1 MRSSSLEARFMVAI
15 RWPWPVMVP
24 AKGELAYDEYHA
36 EFGSSEGIESASS
49 WTYNEDTSRIWV
61 SDLGRVL

>member
-1 MRSSSLEARFMVAI
+1 MVAI

-49 WTYNEDTSRIWV
+49 WTYNEDTSRIWAL
-61 SDLGRVL
+61 SSSIRPLLTMFQWEA